1 MKILFSYADEYLHRC
16 TWKDMAL
23 LKFCLFSMGLLAGM
37 QVVKKDKKRVRMAVS
52 IVFVLTYIPLMM
64 KFLEVVMDKSMNKH

>member
-1 MKILFSYADEYLHRC
+1 MYLEGRGV
-16 TWKDMAL
+16 AL

-37 QVVKKDKKRVRMAVS
+37 QVLKKDKKRVRMAAS

-64 KFLEVVMDKSMNKH
+64 KVLEVVMDKSMNKH

>member
-1 MKILFSYADEYLHRC
+1 MKFLLSCADEYLNRC

-37 QVVKKDKKRVRMAVS
+37 QVLKKNKKRVRMAAS

-64 KFLEVVMDKSMNKH
+64 KVLEVVMDKSMNKH